1 MENEKQK
8 QNSRQNPTRTS
19 LNRRSAVEPRGGM
32 GKMLK
37 NPLGTT
43 QGVSTLKLVLLY
55 SIVGMVLGWLLPII
69 IRTIQPEM
77 QKGEAQYYG
86 MIGAIGITLI
96 LLVVSLL
103 KGLILRSRKN
113 REKLDSN
120 RQNIMSSDPNQSD
133 RQ

>member
-8 QNSRQNPTRTS
+8 QNTRQNPTRTS
-19 LNRRSAVEPRGGM
+19 LNRRSAVEPRGSM

-43 QGVSTLKLVLLY
+43 QGVSTLKIVLLY